1 MKTACF
7 RAVKIGEWV
16 SLAALPLLALASVNA
31 WAVDAAGV
39 IAESSR
45 AKVTVADYQAEIDK
59 LPPAARAEFAANH
72 LRLTQFLDTLYTS
85 SAMAADARKSGL
97 DRDPVLSR
105 QIAIQVDRM
114 LATARYAQLD
124 AEASAAFDKAIAA
137 YTARA
142 QELYASTK
150 SKYAVPEQ
158 VRVAHILVY
167 PRGNDADTQK
177 RLEEIRAKAVAGADF
192 NALAREYSDDP
203 SVKSNSG
210 ELGFFEAKPMD
221 PAFAAAAFA
230 MKTKGEISAPVKSSF
245 GWHIIL
251 FEDRRPAGYRT
262 FDEVKPQILAEMRQR
277 AIDENRAANTRAI
290 FSDPTLKVN
299 NDLIEQIYTEGA
311 ATTHTLQTAPPPKP

>member
-1 MKTACF
+1 MRTPFF
-7 RAVKIGEWV
+7 RVVGISKYFLE
-16 SLAALPLLALASVNA
+16 ALLPMLALASVNA
-31 WAVDAAGV
+31 WAVDAAAV
-39 IAESSR
+39 IAESAR
-45 AKVTVADYQAEIDK
+45 AKVMVADYDAEIDK

-72 LRLTQFLDTLYTS
+72 LRLTQFLDTLYAS
-85 SAMAADARKSGL
+85 RVMAADARKSGL
-97 DRDPVLSR
+97 DRDPLLSR

-124 AEASAAFDKAIAA
+124 AETMAAFDKAIAA

-142 QELYASTK
+142 QEIYATTK

-158 VRVAHILVY
+158 VRAAHILVF
-167 PRGNDADTQK
+167 PRGNDADTQ
-177 RLEEIRAKAVAGADF
+177 RRVDEIRAKVVAGADF

-203 SVKSNSG
+203 SAKSNGG
-210 ELGFFEAKPMD
+210 ELGFFNAKAMD

-230 MKTKGEISAPVKSSF
+230 MKTKGEISAPVKSAF

-262 FDEVKPQILAEMRQR
+262 FDEVKPQILAELRQR
-277 AIDENRAANTRAI
+277 AIDENRAANTREI

-299 NDLIEQIYTEGA
+299 NELIEQIYTEGA
-311 ATTHTLQTAPPPKP
+311 AATHALQAAPPKP

>member
-1 MKTACF
+1 MKTTNF
-7 RAVKIGEWV
+7 RTPQIREWAI
-16 SLAALPLLALASVNA
+16 LAALPLLALASVNA
-31 WAVDAAGV
+31 CAVDTAGV
-39 IAESSR
+39 IAESAR

-85 SAMAADARKSGL
+85 RVLAADARKSGL
-97 DRDPVLSR
+97 DRDPVLAR
-105 QIAIQVDRM
+105 QIAIQIDRM
-114 LATARYAQLD
+114 LAAARYAQLD
-124 AEASAAFDKAIAA
+124 ADASAAFDKAIAA

-142 QELYASTK
+142 QEMYATTK
-150 SKYAVPEQ
+150 SKYAVAEQ
-158 VRVAHILVY
+158 VRAAHILVY
-167 PRGNDADTQK
+167 LRGSDAETMK
-177 RLEEIRAKAVAGADF
+177 RVEEIRAKAVAGADF

-230 MKTKGEISAPVKSSF
+230 MKTKGEISAPVKSAF

-262 FDEVKPQILAEMRQR
+262 FDEVKPQILAELRQR
-277 AIDENRAANTRAI
+277 AIDENRAANTREI

-299 NDLIEQIYTEGA
+299 NELIEQIYTEGA
-311 ATTHTLQTAPPPKP
+311 AATHALQPAPAKR